1 MRHRIASAVAA
12 LALCGAVTAT
22 AWAQGDT
29 ANYPSAPIKL
39 VVPFAPGG
47 FTDVVARM
55 LGEKLGAELGQ
66 PVVVENRMGAGST
79 IGTDYVAKAA
89 PDGYTLVL
97 ISTTHVIGPWLYKK
111 LPYDAIKSFA
121 PITKLVDSPYV
132 LVTNPKVP
140 ASSVAELIAL
150 AKAKPGRLDYAS
162 SGNGSSQ
169 HLAAALFASMADIK
183 INHVPYRGSGQAL
196 ADIIGGQVSMGFLGV
211 TAALPQIAAG
221 RLKALAVTT
230 RQRSTDLPD
239 VPTLD
244 EAGVKGYEANIWLGL
259 LAPAG
264 TPKPILDKL
273 HDATAKVMRGP
284 DAAKALATAG
294 LTLSLSSES
303 EFEALLKSES
313 AKWGKVVQD
322 TGATVN

>member
-1 MRHRIASAVAA
+1 MRHRFAGALAA
-12 LALCGAVTAT
+12 LALCGATIGTAQ
-22 AWAQGDT
+22 AQGDT

-39 VVPFAPGG
+39 IVPFAPGG
-47 FTDVVARM
+47 FTDVVAR
-55 LGEKLGAELGQ
+55 LLAEKLTPVLGQ

-79 IGTDYVAKAA
+79 IGTDYVAKSA
-89 PDGYTLVL
+89 PDGYTLALV
-97 ISTTHVIGPWLYKK
+97 STTHVIGPWLYAK

-132 LVTNPKVP
+132 LVVNPKIP
-140 ASSVAELIAL
+140 AKNLNELVAL
-150 AKAKPGRLDYAS
+150 AKSQPGKLDYAS

-169 HLAAALFASMADIK
+169 HLAAALFATMTDIK

-196 ADIIGGQVSMGFLGV
+196 NDIIGGQVSMGFLGV

-221 RLKALAVTT
+221 RLRALAVTT
-230 RQRSTDLPD
+230 LQRSVDLPD

-244 EAGVKGYEANIWLGL
+244 EAGVKGYEATIWLGL

-264 TPKPILDKL
+264 TPKPVLDKL
-273 HDATAKVMRGP
+273 HDATAKVMQEPEAR
-284 DAAKALATAG
+284 KALATAG

-303 EFEALLKSES
+303 QFGALLKSES
-313 AKWGKVVQD
+313 AKWGKVVKD
-322 TGATVN
+322 TGASVN